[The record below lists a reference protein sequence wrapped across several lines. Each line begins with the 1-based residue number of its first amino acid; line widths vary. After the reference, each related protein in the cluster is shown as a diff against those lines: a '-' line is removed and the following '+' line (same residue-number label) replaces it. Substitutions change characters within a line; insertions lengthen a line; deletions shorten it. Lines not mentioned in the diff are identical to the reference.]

1 MSKIFDSAT
10 DCKLLYSSP
19 AQNKSAMILLRS
31 KLLAISQ
38 RLHIHPLKQE
48 KMLLVASEILSNQTK
63 HAEGRGLIQLWQ
75 QPGAMFDIFALDYGP
90 GIPNIHQAEKDGYS
104 TSNTLGQGLG
114 AIRRSSDE
122 YYAYTQQGT
131 PEQTKKWSGTAILA
145 RFTAGEMSDAN
156 HVSESMAKELGNFQ
170 VGMFSKSL
178 SDNRYNGDRIYF
190 HKIDKTLRWVHLDGL
205 GHGAEAQAAT
215 DNIAAH
221 IAHET
226 DMNSLLTAIDKQLV
240 NTRGAVAI
248 FGEID
253 SGNAKLLGVGD
264 MHAHIYDQKQIY
276 PIAFTPGVLGREHHT
291 TSPTQSKF
299 GKKYILITASDGI
312 RRNLDLRNFEGLFNS
327 SPQLIA
333 YLLGNIMGRL
343 SDDQS
348 IFIARIK

>member
-1 MSKIFDSAT
+1 MMKIFDSAT
-10 DCKLLYSSP
+10 DCKLLYSSS

-63 HAEGRGLIQLWQ
+63 HADGRGLIQLWQ
-75 QPGAMFDIFALDYGP
+75 QPGSTFDIFALDYGP
-90 GIPNIHQAEKDGYS
+90 GIPNIYQAEKDGYS
-104 TSNTLGQGLG
+104 TSNTFGQGLG
-114 AIRRSSDE
+114 VIRRSSDE
-122 YYAYTQQGT
+122 YYTYTQQGS

-145 RFTAGEMSDAN
+145 RFTAGKLPNGND
-156 HVSESMAKELGNFQ
+156 SMAKAISNFQ
-170 VGMFSKSL
+170 VGMFLKPL
-178 SDNRYNGDRIYF
+178 TDNRYNGDRIYF
-190 HKIDKTLRWVHLDGL
+190 HQVDKTLRWVHLDGL

-215 DNIAAH
+215 NNITTH
-221 IAHET
+221 IVYET
-226 DMNSLLTAIDKQLV
+226 NMDSLLTAIDKQLI

-248 FGEID
+248 LGEID
-253 SGNAKLLGVGD
+253 ASNAKLLGVGY
-264 MHAHIYDQKQIY
+264 MHAHIYDQKQLD
-276 PIAFTPGVLGREHHT
+276 PIAFAPGVLGREHRS
-291 TSPTQSKF
+291 TSLTQLKF
-299 GKKYILITASDGI
+299 GKKYTVITASDGI

-348 IFIARIK
+348 IFVAQVR

>member
-1 MSKIFDSAT
+1 MAKVFDSTT
-10 DCKLLYSSP
+10 DCKLLFSSP
-19 AQNKSAMILLRS
+19 AQNKSTLILLRS

-63 HAEGRGLIQLWQ
+63 HANGRGLIQLWQ
-75 QPGAMFDIFALDYGP
+75 QPASMFDIFALDYGP
-90 GIPNIHQAEKDGYS
+90 GIPNIHQAEKNGYS

-114 AIRRSSDE
+114 VIRRSSDE
-122 YYAYTQQGT
+122 YYTYTQQGT

-145 RFTAGEMSDAN
+145 RFTSGEIPDAN
-156 HVSESMAKELGNFQ
+156 YINTSMAKELNNFR

-178 SDNRYNGDRIYF
+178 ADNRYNGDRIYF
-190 HKIDKTLRWVHLDGL
+190 CKIDKTLRWVHLDGL
-205 GHGAEAQAAT
+205 GHGAEAQDAT

-226 DMNSLLTAIDKQLV
+226 NMNSLLNAIDKQLIH
-240 NTRGAVAI
+240 TRGAVAI
-248 FGEID
+248 LGEI
-253 SGNAKLLGVGD
+253 SPGNAELLGVGD
-264 MHAHIYDQKQIY
+264 MHAHIYDQEQLY
-276 PIAFTPGVLGREHHT
+276 PIAFAPGVLGREHRT
-291 TSPTQSKF
+291 ISPTQSKF
-299 GKKYILITASDGI
+299 GKKCTVITASDGI

-348 IFIARIK
+348 IFVAHIK

>member
-10 DCKLLYSSP
+10 DCKLLYSSS

-48 KMLLVASEILSNQTK
+48 KMLLVASEILSNQIK
-63 HAEGRGLIQLWQ
+63 HADGHGLIQLWQ
-75 QPGAMFDIFALDYGP
+75 QPESMFDIFALDYGP
-90 GIPNIHQAEKDGYS
+90 GIPNIHQAEKNGYS

-114 AIRRSSDE
+114 IIRRSSDE
-122 YYAYTQQGT
+122 YYAYTQQDT
-131 PEQTKKWSGTAILA
+131 PGQTKKWSGTAILA
-145 RFTAGEMSDAN
+145 RFTAGEMPDAN
-156 HVSESMAKELGNFQ
+156 YISKSMTKELGHFR

-178 SDNRYNGDRIYF
+178 ANNRHNGDRIYF
-190 HKIDKTLRWVHLDGL
+190 YKIDKTLRWVHLDGL
-205 GHGAEAQAAT
+205 GHGAEAQNAT

-221 IAHET
+221 ITHET
-226 DMNSLLTAIDKQLV
+226 NMDSLLTAIDKQLI

-248 FGEID
+248 LGEID
-253 SGNAKLLGVGD
+253 SSNAKLLGVGD
-264 MHAHIYDQKQIY
+264 MHAHIYDQEQLY
-276 PIAFTPGVLGREHHT
+276 PIAFAPGVLGREHRT

-299 GKKYILITASDGI
+299 GKKYTVITASDGI

-348 IFIARIK
+348 IFVAHIK